1 MQPVVSYGAE
11 EEYYPI
17 AVHYFT
23 LFYSILCFDIVHHY
37 ALLYQRWLA
46 CCRIYIR
53 CVYTKIRLRYY
64 LTVTFL
70 EVKLS
75 SILQRKV
82 LSYYPNKQ
90 IRVCCDTY
98 KNANVIYFRD
108 TLLVYNT

>member
-1 MQPVVSYGAE
+1 MAPRKSIVQSLYIILLYSTLFFALISSTTTRYCIKDGWHVAE
-11 EEYYPI
+11 FI
-17 AVHYFT
+17 SGVFT
-23 LFYSILCFDIVHHY
+23 L
-37 ALLYQRWLA
+37 
-46 CCRIYIR
+46 
-53 CVYTKIRLRYY
+53 KIRLRYY

-90 IRVCCDTY
+90 VRVCCDTY
-98 KNANVIYFRD
+98 KNASVIYFRD